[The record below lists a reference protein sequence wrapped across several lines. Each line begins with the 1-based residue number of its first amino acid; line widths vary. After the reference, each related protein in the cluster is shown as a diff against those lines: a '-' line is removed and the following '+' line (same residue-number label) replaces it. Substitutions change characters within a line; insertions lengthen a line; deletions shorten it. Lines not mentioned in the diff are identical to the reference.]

1 LKKGNLVTALIVA
14 YLCKNNGNTMAGIDN
29 LVHFE
34 KGQSGNP
41 NGRPKGV
48 QNSKTR
54 LLRLLELV
62 QKRRN
67 PITGEEEDFTV
78 LELMD
83 MQMISKALKGDQR
96 AYEAVVDRLE
106 GKPKQTTDITADI
119 KGNVQITIEPD
130 ADCQPIKD

>member
-1 LKKGNLVTALIVA
+1 MANEQNLKPFPKGV
-14 YLCKNNGNTMAGIDN
+14 
-29 LVHFE
+29 
-34 KGQSGNP
+34 SGNP
-41 NGRPKGV
+41 AGKPKGT
-48 QNSKTR
+48 QHSKTR
-54 LLRLLELV
+54 LLRLLDLV
-62 QKRRN
+62 QKKRN
-67 PITGEEEDFTV
+67 PITGEEEEFTV

-119 KGNVQITIEPD
+119 KGSVQITIEPD

>member
-1 LKKGNLVTALIVA
+1 
-14 YLCKNNGNTMAGIDN
+14 MAGIDN

-62 QKRRN
+62 QKVRN
-67 PITGEEEDFTV
+67 PVTGELEEFTV
-78 LELMD
+78 LEQMD
-83 MQMISKALKGDQR
+83 MKMVAKALKSDLR
-96 AYEAVVDRLE
+96 AYQEILDRLE
-106 GKPKQTTDITADI
+106 GRAKQTTDINANI
-119 KGNVQITIEPD
+119 QGSVQIVIQEDERCKPIED
-130 ADCQPIKD
+130 

>member
-1 LKKGNLVTALIVA
+1 MANKQNLTPFPKGV
-14 YLCKNNGNTMAGIDN
+14 
-29 LVHFE
+29 
-34 KGQSGNP
+34 SGNP
-41 NGRPKGV
+41 AGKPKGT
-48 QNSKTR
+48 QHSKTR
-54 LLRLLELV
+54 LLRILDLV
-62 QKRRN
+62 QKKRN
-67 PITGEEEDFTV
+67 PITGEEEEFTV

-83 MQMISKALKGDQR
+83 MQMIAKALKGDQR

>member
-1 LKKGNLVTALIVA
+1 MPNPENLTPYPKGV
-14 YLCKNNGNTMAGIDN
+14 
-29 LVHFE
+29 
-34 KGQSGNP
+34 SGNP
-41 NGRPKGV
+41 AGKPKGT
-48 QNSKTR
+48 QHSKTR
-54 LLRLLELV
+54 LLRILDLV
-62 QKRRN
+62 QKKRN
-67 PITGEEEDFTV
+67 PITGEEEEFTV

-83 MQMISKALKGDQR
+83 MQMIAKALKGDQR